1 VCGAHRSAD
10 WAGRGSGCRQGVP
23 VIVLVAGGTCAC
35 VRRLAE
41 EEKATIW
48 ERTRALKA
56 AAKQHSAARHRRW
69 CSSPPQQWA
78 FDRLAA
84 AATRPRACRD
94 PPNAGYK
101 RECSRGGETTL
112 QKNETRNGVAMH
124 GGGVPA
130 APTLYMHRGGS
141 GRNPGGAL
149 KPLLRAGTTARWH
162 PGRSARGRRLS
173 APAAP
178 RAGWWAAAGLA
189 AAEPLFQG
197 VGAAGGRQRAAP
209 ALPHRNQREA
219 PSHHQVK
226 GCAHQQ
232 HCMVP
237 RHCYNLGFFALSGVS
252 GAPRCGHPAVQS
264 LSAWPGSPPA
274 GGRSHEAAG
283 QLKARRAAAWRA
295 CRWES
300 GSARNVP
307 QRLTAQLA
315 AWRALNRAA
324 PARSCCY
331 GRARWSPP
339 AGWRPTAP

>member
-1 VCGAHRSAD
+1 MCQDMAWGWICGTLGGGGGSSGGNAD
-10 WAGRGSGCRQGVP
+10 GVNYS
-23 VIVLVAGGTCAC
+23 
-35 VRRLAE
+35 LA
-41 EEKATIW
+41 T
-48 ERTRALKA
+48 
-56 AAKQHSAARHRRW
+56 
-69 CSSPPQQWA
+69 
-78 FDRLAA
+78 
-84 AATRPRACRD
+84 PRARD
-94 PPNAGYK
+94 PP
-101 RECSRGGETTL
+101 R
-112 QKNETRNGVAMH
+112 
-124 GGGVPA
+124 
-130 APTLYMHRGGS
+130 
-141 GRNPGGAL
+141 
-149 KPLLRAGTTARWH
+149 RAGTTARWH

-274 GGRSHEAAG
+274 GGRSHKAAG